1 VGYDRRGART
11 YPRHRPLN
19 SRAGSCPALSQT
31 PRIPQDILPLGS
43 PSGTKPTR
51 YREGRRRQ
59 WIPHQE
65 RPSEIK
71 KPPSARD
78 RWGRRGDTH
87 VETLSTTRSRGNR
100 ASRHKWRD
108 WHQGRSRMKC
118 QSCQQCHLCI
128 QEGGRGGATGTPQ
141 SSCNGLVAASQ
152 GHPLPSIGED
162 AVSPC
167 VLRSGDP
174 SP

>member
-1 VGYDRRGART
+1 MAYTRRSARACLRRFSLKPCVET
-11 YPRHRPLN
+11 VPR
-19 SRAGSCPALSQT
+19 ALTDAEDSARHSS
-31 PRIPQDILPLGS
+31 PRIPQWHETNEIQGAGVVGGCPI
-43 PSGTKPTR
+43 
-51 YREGRRRQ
+51 RRGL
-59 WIPHQE
+59 HQ
-65 RPSEIK
+65 IK

-87 VETLSTTRSRGNR
+87 VETLSTTRARGNR

-128 QEGGRGGATGTPQ
+128 QEGGRVGATGTPQ